1 MTVSGSQLHFALG
14 ADPLP
19 GLCGD
24 GMIPPQPP
32 VREKAAYEVML
43 RTCCTNTHMQVGVEA
58 RCECEMNMRCACYLP
73 AQQGLQNFPW
83 RGEVGRLV
91 THETDTRV
99 PLASPAE
106 MCVRGAAKMVARLYA
121 TRCKIRGLHRALS
134 RVVRSSY
141 KYT

>member
-1 MTVSGSQLHFALG
+1 MTVRVAGCFAPSL
-14 ADPLP
+14 DPLLD
-19 GLCGD
+19 LCGD
-24 GMIPPQPP
+24 GMVPPRQP
-32 VREKAAYEVML
+32 VREKAVYEVML
-43 RTCCTNTHMQVGVEA
+43 CMCYTDTHTQVDVVT
-58 RCECEMNMRCACYLP
+58 RCECVLNMRCACYLP

-99 PLASPAE
+99 PLASPEE
-106 MCVRGAAKMVARLYA
+106 MCVRGAAKMAARLYA

>member
-1 MTVSGSQLHFALG
+1 MRDAN
-14 ADPLP
+14 
-19 GLCGD
+19 
-24 GMIPPQPP
+24 
-32 VREKAAYEVML
+32 AYW
-43 RTCCTNTHMQVGVEA
+43 TCDAHVTSPHSKV
-58 RCECEMNMRCACYLP
+58 Y
-73 AQQGLQNFPW
+73 NFPW

-99 PLASPAE
+99 PLASPEE
-106 MCVRGAAKMVARLYA
+106 MCVRGAAKMAARLYA